1 MSSIFSQVNFM
12 SQRAD
17 ILASNKLLA
26 DYEVAAGK
34 RQYTLGAEGISE
46 RMRSYFNKNLTKE
59 MLVSAMTMLMKYKS
73 VKEIKLFYIIA
84 GLETEEDIADFKNFL
99 GKIKEIKAQTGSQA
113 RILCSFGLLVRM
125 PYTPLMYER
134 LIMTKEEWEPVV
146 KNIQNAVT
154 AAGYEFRLT
163 YPYEEYFFSQYLA
176 LTNQSM
182 AENLIAL
189 NDKNFLYDDGVYPA
203 IWSEFTKLAPVTEE
217 FTAEKDDSY
226 NFAFDFIETYTSK
239 KILYKRF
246 QNAKAGIET
255 ATCMS
260 SNCKG
265 CLNDIYRFR

>member
-84 GLETEEDIADFKNFL
+84 GLETEEDVADFKNFL
-99 GKIKEIKAQTGSQA
+99 GKIKEIKAQTGSQV

-163 YPYEEYFFSQYLA
+163 SPYEEYFFSQYLA

-182 AENLIAL
+182 AENLAKERGTTV
-189 NDKNFLYDDGVYPA
+189 NDMKSQIMAQFGM
-203 IWSEFTKLAPVTEE
+203 K
-217 FTAEKDDSY
+217 
-226 NFAFDFIETYTSK
+226 
-239 KILYKRF
+239 
-246 QNAKAGIET
+246 
-255 ATCMS
+255 
-260 SNCKG
+260 
-265 CLNDIYRFR
+265 